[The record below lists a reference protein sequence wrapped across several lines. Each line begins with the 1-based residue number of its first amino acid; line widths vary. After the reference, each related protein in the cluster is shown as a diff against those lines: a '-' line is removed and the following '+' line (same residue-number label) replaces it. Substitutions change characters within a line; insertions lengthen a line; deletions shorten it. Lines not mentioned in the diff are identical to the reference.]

1 MLRSLHHRWLS
12 PLFATAYLVGFSVFS
27 TSLSAQ
33 KSPLWK
39 EVAGW
44 DVRVDESLAD
54 SCFVFRV
61 YEGQTV
67 LRVGFNKLAGN
78 SYLMLGDK
86 DWASLEEGKT
96 YDLIFQFDQEEPWV
110 GRATAIDF
118 HTLVGLWMNIEEPAF
133 LRDMAE
139 NHVLA
144 IRYRGI
150 PVARLSLQGSYA
162 ALMEMVNCQ
171 ELVDE
176 ARGDTDPFKP
186 ESDKNE
192 GDPFAL

>member
-1 MLRSLHHRWLS
+1 M
-12 PLFATAYLVGFSVFS
+12 
-27 TSLSAQ
+27 
-33 KSPLWK
+33 
-39 EVAGW
+39 
-44 DVRVDESLAD
+44 
-54 SCFVFRV
+54 
-61 YEGQTV
+61 
-67 LRVGFNKLAGN
+67 GFNKLAGN

-86 DWASLEEGKT
+86 DWASLEQGKT
-96 YDLIFQFDQEEPWV
+96 YDLTFQFDQEESWV

-118 HTLVGLWMNIEEPAF
+118 HTLVGLWMNIDEPAF

-139 NHVLA
+139 KHVLA

-176 ARGDTDPFKP
+176 ARGEADPFEP
-186 ESDKNE
+186 EFERNE
-192 GDPFAL
+192 GDPFVM

>member
-1 MLRSLHHRWLS
+1 MFRSFHHRWLS
-12 PLFATAYLVGFSVFS
+12 LLLVTAFLMGSPAYSS
-27 TSLSAQ
+27 TLSAE

-54 SCFVFRV
+54 SCFIFRV
-61 YEGQTV
+61 YEGETI

-96 YDLIFQFDQEEPWV
+96 YDLIFQFDREEPWV

-118 HTLVGLWMNIEEPAF
+118 QTLVGLWMNIDEPEF
-133 LRDMAE
+133 LRDLAE
-139 NHVLA
+139 RHVLA
-144 IRYRGI
+144 IGYRGI
-150 PVARLSLQGSYA
+150 SVARLSLAGSYA

-176 ARGDTDPFKP
+176 ARGNVDPFKP
-186 ESDKNE
+186 ESHRNE
-192 GDPFAL
+192 GDPFAM